1 MLLTSNW
8 IVLYAQTG
16 DTITCYTNN
25 ELKHIARSVVN
36 NKECNLLLQ
45 ITESQIKVKDSII
58 NTQSKSITLRDS
70 TIMYKD
76 SIISINNNII
86 VKNDKHIYDLNTS
99 LNDANRKIKIIK
111 IGWTATTIVLALLAL
126 FI

>member
-16 DTITCYTNN
+16 DTLTCYTNN
-25 ELKHIARSVVN
+25 ELKHIAKSVIN

-58 NTQSKSITLRDS
+58 NTQSKSIVLRDS

-76 SIISINNNII
+76 SIIDKTNSIII
-86 VKNDKHIYDLNTS
+86 KNDKHIYDLNTS
-99 LNDANRKIKIIK
+99 LNDANRKIKLIK
-111 IGWTATTIVLALLAL
+111 IGWLGSTILLTLFAL